1 MRKLGWAIFALIVGL
16 MLPLTTA
23 TLAEGALVEPAGRV
37 VLTVS
42 GKISA
47 TNSGDTAQ
55 FDMEMLRALP
65 AQSFST
71 STLWTEGVHEFTG
84 VPLAVLL
91 QELGISGSTVDA
103 WAINDYLAE
112 FDVAGLEQDVPII
125 AYAMNGKPM
134 PRRDKGPL
142 WLVYPYDSSNHYRT
156 ELVYSRSVW
165 QLDRLEI
172 LE

>member
-1 MRKLGWAIFALIVGL
+1 MRLLRWVFFALTVCL

-23 TLAEGALVEPAGRV
+23 ALAEDAMVKPTGRV

-55 FDMEMLRALP
+55 FDLEMLRALP
-65 AQSFST
+65 ARSFST
-71 STLWTEGVHEFTG
+71 TTLWTEGVRKFTG

-91 QELGISGSTVDA
+91 ESLGTSGSTVDA

-112 FDVAGLEQDVPII
+112 FDISELEPDAPII
-125 AYAMNGKPM
+125 AYEMDGAPM
-134 PRRDKGPL
+134 SRRDKGPL
-142 WLVYPYDSSNHYRT
+142 WVVYPYDSASRYRT
-156 ELVYSRSVW
+156 ELVYARSIW
-165 QLDRLEI
+165 QLDRLEV